1 MVGSAVTASLSDP
14 DGGVTGTTWQW
25 ARSAGED
32 GTYADIGGATSA
44 SYTPVDTDASMYLM
58 AMATYTDKYRSDRT
72 ATSPAV
78 MVSEDVVSGY
88 DTDGTLG
95 ISIDELFVAIDA
107 YFEDEINIAQLF
119 AVIDA
124 YFE

>member
-1 MVGSAVTASLSDP
+1 MAYSMATGAVTLRADQMGTVALDSAPVVGSAVTASLSDP

-44 SYTPVDTDASMYLM
+44 SYTPVDTDAGMYLM

-72 ATSPAV
+72 ASSAAV

-88 DTDGTLG
+88 DTDGNPRDQH
-95 ISIDELFVAIDA
+95 S
-107 YFEDEINIAQLF
+107 
-119 AVIDA
+119 
-124 YFE
+124 